1 MRYKRGGAFE
11 TGNAREIYSLALET
25 ERRRLSDAGA
35 TSLSSTRELATCHA
49 SLAQTNSL
57 DRSGAHAHPLQ
68 LANAISA
75 VLQRSLVS
83 ERALSLTA
91 SIVRVQTWQRVQLR
105 TGTFSAVPAVSRT

>member
-75 VLQRSLVS
+75 VLQRSLSHRVYCPRS
-83 ERALSLTA
+83 DLATRTVTYRNVLRRSGRVAH
-91 SIVRVQTWQRVQLR
+91 VR
-105 TGTFSAVPAVSRT
+105 